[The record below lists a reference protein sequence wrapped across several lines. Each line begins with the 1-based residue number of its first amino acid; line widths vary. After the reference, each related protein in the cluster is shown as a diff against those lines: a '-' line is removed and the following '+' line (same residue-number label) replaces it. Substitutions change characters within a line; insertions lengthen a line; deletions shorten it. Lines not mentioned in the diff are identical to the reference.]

1 MGWPARSY
9 HRGRAGVSTLSPGGY
24 RIPGAAAD
32 WRLAV
37 AGPNTGTGRAASAP
51 VARLPRTFS
60 VSAVRWPM
68 AASVAERVVQRSVH
82 PRVSRQYQRR
92 SVQALPPSATIWSAD
107 KRMPHI
113 QQDLTGAGSPQ
124 NGAECC

>member
-1 MGWPARSY
+1 MHA
-9 HRGRAGVSTLSPGGY
+9 
-24 RIPGAAAD
+24 IPGCYA
-32 WRLAV
+32 
-37 AGPNTGTGRAASAP
+37 GTGRAASAP
-51 VARLPRTFS
+51 VARLPRTFG
-60 VSAVRWPM
+60 VSAVPWPM
-68 AASVAERVVQRSVH
+68 AASVAEREVQRSVH

-113 QQDLTGAGSPQ
+113 QQDLTGAGSSQ